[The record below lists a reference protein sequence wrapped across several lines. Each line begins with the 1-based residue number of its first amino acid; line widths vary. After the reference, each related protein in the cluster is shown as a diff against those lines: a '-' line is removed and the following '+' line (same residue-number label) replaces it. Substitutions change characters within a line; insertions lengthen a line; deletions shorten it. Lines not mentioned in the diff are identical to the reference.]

1 LAVRAGEVYVHG
13 GLRQSKVVLDLPDQP
28 VLDKHTLVSGC
39 VRLQMAFDAQK
50 LRDEVAA
57 LPSSLW
63 GTTGG
68 RVGVHQAAEAIFLR
82 GFAPAQGDLPIE
94 DRPPLELLP
103 YARHLINDLI
113 GARPMRCLLARMPA
127 ETVIAPHIDRA
138 PYFAKT
144 LRLHFPIESHDQA
157 WMLCE
162 GLSYVMRPG
171 EIWALN
177 NCAEH
182 AVWNAHPSLSRTHLI
197 CDFLPDPSLLELLAN
212 ADRTLG
218 KPMPE
223 VEAHVRAARPRPL
236 VAGE

>member
-1 LAVRAGEVYVHG
+1 
-13 GLRQSKVVLDLPDQP
+13 VLDLPDQP
-28 VLDKHTLVSGC
+28 VLDKHALVPGC
-39 VRLQMAFDAQK
+39 ARLRLEFDAQK

-57 LPSSLW
+57 LPASLW

-82 GFAPAQGDLPIE
+82 GFAPAQGNLPIE
-94 DRPPLELLP
+94 DRPPFELLP
-103 YARHLINDLI
+103 YARHLIAGLI
-113 GARPMRCLLARMPA
+113 RARPMRCLLARMPP

-138 PYFAKT
+138 PYFSKT
-144 LRLHFPIESHDQA
+144 LRLHFPIESHERA
-157 WMLCE
+157 WMLCA
-162 GLSYVMRPG
+162 GLGYLMRPG

-182 AVWNAHPSLSRTHLI
+182 AVWNAHSHLSRTHMI
-197 CDFLPDPSLLELLAN
+197 CDFLPDPPLLDLLAR

-218 KPMPE
+218 SPMPE
-223 VEAHVRAARPRPL
+223 VDAHVRAARPRPL